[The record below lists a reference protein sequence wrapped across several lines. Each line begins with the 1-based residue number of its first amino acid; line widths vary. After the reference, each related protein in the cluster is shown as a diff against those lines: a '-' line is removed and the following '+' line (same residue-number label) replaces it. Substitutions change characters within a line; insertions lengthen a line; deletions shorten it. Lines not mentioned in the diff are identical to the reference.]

1 MINVARMGKTM
12 VVKEVEMRKAVKTAE
27 AAAPKVAVV
36 VPRIL
41 AQVKI
46 AVVKVAAVQVR
57 VVDCCRLV
65 RDGREILILRE
76 VFTADYRLKLRIW
89 VIMRSIS
96 PR

>member
-1 MINVARMGKTM
+1 MLSLQLKRTMMMINVARMGKTM
-12 VVKEVEMRKAVKTAE
+12 VVKEVEMRKAVKTAV
-27 AAAPKVAVV
+27 AVALKVAVV

-65 RDGREILILRE
+65 RDGREIL
-76 VFTADYRLKLRIW
+76 T
-89 VIMRSIS
+89 
-96 PR
+96 

>member
-1 MINVARMGKTM
+1 MLSLQLKRTMMMINVARMGKTM
-12 VVKEVEMRKAVKTAE
+12 VVKEVEKRKAVKTAE
-27 AAAPKVAVV
+27 AVARKVAVV

-65 RDGREILILRE
+65 RDGREIL
-76 VFTADYRLKLRIW
+76 T
-89 VIMRSIS
+89 
-96 PR
+96 